1 MKQIKRCNWVN
12 IEFKGERF
20 KVRALLIS
28 RAPISP
34 DPEYLVKVEIEGTEQ
49 YGTPRRT
56 VKTKVS
62 GFDEALEKFGNMV
75 NKIKNSPDRFEY
87 L

>member
-12 IEFKGERF
+12 IEFKDERF
-20 KVRALLIS
+20 KVRALLMDCN
-28 RAPISP
+28 PG
-34 DPEYLVKVEIEGTEQ
+34 YLVKVEIEGTEQ

-56 VKTKVS
+56 VRTKVS
-62 GFDEALEKFGNMV
+62 GFDEALEKFGKMV